1 MPRVSVVVPIYNV
14 EAYLRECL
22 ESLAAQ
28 TFEDLE
34 VIMVDDGSTDGSAAI
49 AEAFAARDARFV
61 LVTQANGGLSAARN
75 TGIDVATGEFLAF
88 VDSDDV
94 VAPNAYE
101 LLVGT
106 LDKTGSDF
114 ASGNAHR
121 LYPGR
126 TRQVGF
132 LSRPM
137 NRTRLRTH
145 ITKQRT
151 LLTDRTAWNK
161 LWRRSFWDE
170 QGLRFPV
177 GRTYE
182 DIPVTLP
189 LHFAARSVDVLS
201 DVIYYWRTREGEDL
215 SITQRRNQPQEL
227 DNRLLAIQ
235 DVSDYLARRGLR
247 KAKRWYDATV
257 VEQDL
262 KYFLNALDTADEEY
276 QAYFLDRANA
286 YLDTVSQRAFRR
298 LLGLDR
304 LKWHLVRRR
313 MLPQLLEIRRF
324 EREEADDTLPVRIR
338 GHWYL
343 NHPFRTDRSL
353 RIPRSLF
360 RVDRDL
366 DFEPWIDSLRWED
379 GALRLEGGG
388 SLSGVGA
395 PGPRS
400 QRVTVIA
407 LRPGRLQ
414 PLRLRVGGARVRARS
429 VKLDE
434 RSPRGDGLAENT
446 WAGFTAS
453 MKARRLGRRRDDTW
467 DLYVAVRV
475 ARVRRYRSRFGSGRL
490 RPLSAAYERLPDG
503 RQIAVEPEPQG
514 TIRIHVRS
522 EWAAVSGH
530 RVDDDRVMLTVEL
543 AAADRTGEELLEA
556 ARAGDR
562 RRYPLDGAA
571 SGSPARLSAAV
582 PLPDLLA
589 DDPSAGAARED
600 VWELSI

>member
-22 ESLAAQ
+22 ESLADQ

-49 AEAFAARDARFV
+49 AEAFAARDARFI
-61 LVTQANGGLSAARN
+61 LITQANGGLSAARN

-182 DIPVTLP
+182 DIPVTLL

-201 DVIYYWRTREGEDL
+201 DVIYYWRTRDGEQR
-215 SITQRRNQPQEL
+215 SITQRRAEPRAL
-227 DNRLLAIQ
+227 DDRLASIP
-235 DVSDYLARRGLR
+235 DVSGYLARHGPRR
-247 KAKRWYDATV
+247 AKRWYDASV
-257 VEQDL
+257 VGDDL
-262 KYFLNALDTADEEY
+262 KYFLNALDEGDDEF
-276 QAYFLDRANA
+276 QALFLDRVNA
-286 YLDTVSQRAFRR
+286 FLAGVSPGAFRR
-298 LLGLDR
+298 LPGLER
-304 LKWHLVRRR
+304 VKWELVRRR
-313 MLPQLLEIRRF
+313 MLPELLELLRWQ
-324 EREEADDTLPVRIR
+324 REDMPDTAPVHVR
-338 GHWYL
+338 GHWYPD
-343 NHPFRTDRSL
+343 HPFRTELPLPHRL
-353 RIPRSLF
+353 WRI
-360 RVDRDL
+360 DRDL
-366 DFEPWIDSLRWED
+366 SFRSGLEVLEWRDGRLRIEGWAFIE
-379 GALRLEGGG
+379 GA
-388 SLSGVGA
+388 GA
-395 PGPRS
+395 AGPRS
-400 QRVTVIA
+400 QRLAVKA
-407 LRPGRLQ
+407 LDR
-414 PLRLRVGGARVRARS
+414 
-429 VKLDE
+429 
-434 RSPRGDGLAENT
+434 
-446 WAGFTAS
+446 
-453 MKARRLGRRRDDTW
+453 
-467 DLYVAVRV
+467 
-475 ARVRRYRSRFGSGRL
+475 GRL
-490 RPLSAAYERLPDG
+490 RPLRLRLG
-503 RQIAVEPEPQG
+503 G
-514 TIRIHVRS
+514 VR
-522 EWAAVSGH
+522 
-530 RVDDDRVMLTVEL
+530 M
-543 AAADRTGEELLEA
+543 
-556 ARAGDR
+556 RAT
-562 RRYPLDGAA
+562 
-571 SGSPARLSAAV
+571 
-582 PLPDLLA
+582 PLPRRDLVA
-589 DDPSAGAARED
+589 IAGT
-600 VWELSI
+600 ELSDVGWA